1 MQRQLIR
8 LAVLAA
14 VCVTPLLAWQAGASR
29 AAVTPTVVGTI
40 DLPRVLESLDEWKA
54 EMARSQAAGEA
65 FQVELAQKRDSLEG
79 LAADM
84 EDFMVGTEQ
93 YAAAEHAL
101 KKASID
107 LRAFMS
113 LADMRE
119 ARTKQRAILRIYNHV
134 RAATQELSDQEGY
147 GIVLM
152 DDSAIPIS
160 EDSSDILGDISSRR
174 VLYASTTLDITEP
187 LIAYMN
193 AQWQAAHGK

>member
-1 MQRQLIR
+1 MIR
-8 LAVLAA
+8 LIVLVAL
-14 VCVTPLLAWQAGASR
+14 CVTPLLAWQAGASR

-40 DLPRVLESLDEWKA
+40 DLPRVLEALDEWKA

-65 FQVELAQKRDSLEG
+65 FQVELEAKRTELDG
-79 LAADM
+79 LAADI
-84 EDFMVGTEQ
+84 EDFRVGTEQ

-134 RAATQELSDQEGY
+134 RAATRELSEQEGY

-152 DDSAIPIS
+152 DDSAIPIA
-160 EDSSDILGDISSRR
+160 EDSADVLGDISSRR
-174 VLYASTTLDITEP
+174 VLYASTTLDITDP

-193 AQWQAAHGK
+193 AQWQAARGR

>member
-1 MQRQLIR
+1 MQRHLIR
-8 LAVLAA
+8 LVVLVAL
-14 VCVTPLLAWQAGASR
+14 CVTPLMAWQAAANR

-40 DLPRVLESLDEWKA
+40 DLPRVLESLDEWAA
-54 EMARSQAAGEA
+54 EMQRAQAAGEA
-65 FQVELAQKRDSLEG
+65 FQAELAQKRDDLDG

-84 EDFMVGTEQ
+84 EDFVLGTDQ

-113 LADMRE
+113 YADMRE

-134 RAATQELSDQEGY
+134 RSATQELSDRDGY

-152 DDSAIPIS
+152 DDSAIPIA

-174 VLYASTTLDITEP
+174 VLYAAATLDITEP
-187 LIAYMN
+187 LIAFMN
-193 AQWQAAHGK
+193 AQWQAARGQ